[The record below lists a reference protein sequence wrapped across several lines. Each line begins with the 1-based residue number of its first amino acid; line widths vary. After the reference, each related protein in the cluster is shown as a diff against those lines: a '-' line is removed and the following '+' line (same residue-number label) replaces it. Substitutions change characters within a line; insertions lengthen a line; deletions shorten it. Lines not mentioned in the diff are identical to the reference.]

1 MHVLNMSG
9 ADGAL
14 PEAEFVRVVG
24 HPPDVIIPYDRG
36 IAAAAS
42 LGAIAAQKSSALNCG
57 FRPVCCETCR
67 RGHGEKPR
75 SILQRILG

>member
-24 HPPDVIIPYDRG
+24 QPPDVIIPYDRG

-42 LGAIAAQKSSALNCG
+42 LGAIAAQKSSALN
-57 FRPVCCETCR
+57 
-67 RGHGEKPR
+67 RGLARMLRDLAGEVTEKPR